1 MSTRVRLLPV
11 LMTAALLLFG
21 LKAISIWTGMTD
33 FVSGIGSAV
42 AEEPARTHTA
52 KADHDAHQEDHGDH
66 ASHGADETH
75 KEEKHA
81 ANDDHHGDDAH
92 HGETSQKPAKK
103 AGQRQV
109 DNRDSSFYSRSE
121 IQVLE
126 QLGSRRSQLDTRE
139 RELAMREQ
147 LLVAAEQRLEK
158 KVVELKEIEARIQSL
173 LIQKEEEDEEKL
185 ASLVKV
191 YENMKA
197 KDAARIFDRLE
208 MDVLVPVAQR
218 MKEQKIAAVLA
229 KMDADAAQRLT
240 VELAQIENSDT
251 SIN

>member
-1 MSTRVRLLPV
+1 MIHPST
-11 LMTAALLLFG
+11 A
-21 LKAISIWTGMTD
+21 
-33 FVSGIGSAV
+33 
-42 AEEPARTHTA
+42 
-52 KADHDAHQEDHGDH
+52 
-66 ASHGADETH
+66 
-75 KEEKHA
+75 
-81 ANDDHHGDDAH
+81 
-92 HGETSQKPAKK
+92 
-103 AGQRQV
+103 
-109 DNRDSSFYSRSE
+109 RSE

-126 QLGSRRSQLDTRE
+126 QLGSRRTQLDTRE

-158 KVVELKEIEARIQSL
+158 KVAELKEIEARIQSL

-229 KMDADAAQRLT
+229 KMDADAAKQLT

-251 SIN
+251 SLN

>member
-21 LKAISIWTGMTD
+21 LKTVSIWTGMND

-42 AEEPARTHTA
+42 AEEPVRTHTA
-52 KADHDAHQEDHGDH
+52 KADHDVHDGHEDQATDG
-66 ASHGADETH
+66 GH
-75 KEEKHA
+75 KEEIHA
-81 ANDDHHGDDAH
+81 ANEGHHGDDAQH
-92 HGETSQKPAKK
+92 TSAPKKPAAK
-103 AGQRQV
+103 QV

-126 QLGSRRSQLDTRE
+126 QLGSRRTQLDTRE

-158 KVVELKEIEARIQSL
+158 KVAELKEIEAKIQSL

-208 MDVLVPVAQR
+208 MEVLVPVAQR

-229 KMDADAAQRLT
+229 KMDSGAAQRLT
-240 VELAQIENSDT
+240 VELAEIQNTDT
-251 SIN
+251 SVN